1 MALIGLGLAASMVAL
16 RQTMALL
23 AEQRQGQV
31 ATILVHKMDLHGWD
45 ALLHSN
51 RVIFAVSFSLGRM
64 ARLI

>member
-31 ATILVHKMDLHGWD
+31 TTILVHKMDLHGWD
-45 ALLHSN
+45 ALLHSD
-51 RVIFAVSFSLGRM
+51 RIIFAVSFGLGRI